1 MYDLSHPFCL
11 RNLFVFFT
19 IGRDL
24 ELSDPTYRLDRNFP
38 VKSLPSTH
46 PAFSDGK
53 LSSFLLFPQMMI
65 GIHTICGLSCIFMI
79 KDFWQDVEACL
90 KCFRLC
96 SSIPRARI
104 GHLPCARPWSRD
116 QRFF

>member
-53 LSSFLLFPQMMI
+53 LSSLKGSLFFTDSHHCTLLYKLAKKYTPM
-65 GIHTICGLSCIFMI
+65 
-79 KDFWQDVEACL
+79 
-90 KCFRLC
+90 
-96 SSIPRARI
+96 
-104 GHLPCARPWSRD
+104 
-116 QRFF
+116 